1 MEANMSD
8 ELKFPI
14 QTGDAE
20 AANQVDIEEYEEITS
35 EEVDRVVEALDE
47 LAESTTSLN
56 IRAFLEE
63 AAANIFTLVYDE
75 DELEDAA

>member
-1 MEANMSD
+1 MSD

-14 QTGDAE
+14 QTGDEE